1 MILKYIISYQ
11 QVSCPV
17 SRTNDCIYNLVSIDI
32 EILVSGVLL
41 WSLVHFV
48 PSIAQPVKKR
58 RYKSIRGKWL

>member
-1 MILKYIISYQ
+1 M
-11 QVSCPV
+11 SCPV

-48 PSIAQPVKKR
+48 PSVAQPVKKGVINLSGENG
-58 RYKSIRGKWL
+58 YKLTREFNL